1 MGHWTIFPGVI
12 RFSYFFRMIGSCG
25 SCGQT
30 IAANE
35 LVMKSQTS
43 VYHVKCFACVTCHS
57 QLVPGDRYSVVN
69 GSILCEQDYPKV
81 IKGHTSL
88 PTRTTQKIQFPTLVW
103 SEFVSCVYELFCLSG
118 QTQEGF
124 QINHTLWGEKS
135 QWLRNQPPQDL
146 VCNQTTLSHQM
157 ACRCMGLLRL
167 CSFWTNL
174 LTDIE
179 AIRNNYTM
187 GRSACT
193 YM

>member
-1 MGHWTIFPGVI
+1 MSSAENFTQNAEHEGLIPFLL
-12 RFSYFFRMIGSCG
+12 FCRMIGSCG

-88 PTRTTQKIQFPTLVW
+88 PARTNQKIQFPTLV
-103 SEFVSCVYELFCLSG
+103 
-118 QTQEGF
+118 
-124 QINHTLWGEKS
+124 
-135 QWLRNQPPQDL
+135 
-146 VCNQTTLSHQM
+146 
-157 ACRCMGLLRL
+157 
-167 CSFWTNL
+167 
-174 LTDIE
+174 
-179 AIRNNYTM
+179 
-187 GRSACT
+187 
-193 YM
+193 